1 MPLYMLSGVY
11 ICALCSYTVF
21 GSEVSVWTVVAVVS
35 FPISFLKQC
44 VSVVQVVACLNIGT
58 RCPRH
63 HSEGTQISHEE
74 NGSRARAR
82 YAWNWRRAGKIY
94 TYVRMAGTRD
104 YYSSSYDLPGG
115 KLAKLV
121 QMALGESAVALA

>member
-1 MPLYMLSGVY
+1 MRR
-11 ICALCSYTVF
+11 IAR
-21 GSEVSVWTVVAVVS
+21 E
-35 FPISFLKQC
+35 
-44 VSVVQVVACLNIGT
+44 
-58 RCPRH
+58 
-63 HSEGTQISHEE
+63 
-74 NGSRARAR
+74 RARDMRGIGGAR
-82 YAWNWRRAGKIY
+82 GKYIR